1 MLIHELKIYS
11 SQLAKQVAFY
21 SSKLGIKCIHQTK
34 EQASFQLGSSVL
46 TIESRQ
52 NSTPY
57 HFAITIPSNKEHEA
71 LNWLKERVK
80 ILAAQD
86 IEIHDFNFWNAKA
99 MYFYDSDQNIVE
111 FIARKNLPNENKLSF
126 DRDQLLCISEIGL
139 PTINIEEKFKQLNGI
154 AKVKQFSGGFDRF
167 LAIGDESGLFI
178 CVNKNKKNW
187 FPTGDRAHSSNF
199 ELHFTNYG
207 KHYYIHFEHDEIFY
221 LSKRIE

>member
-111 FIARKNLPNENKLSF
+111 FIARKNFYMFGEERMPTSCANSILFLTCRNEGKSIHTHNDMSNTCTSA
-126 DRDQLLCISEIGL
+126 RRNRECISCW
-139 PTINIEEKFKQLNGI
+139 
-154 AKVKQFSGGFDRF
+154 FSLHSRDSFISRF
-167 LAIGDESGLFI
+167 HRS
-178 CVNKNKKNW
+178 
-187 FPTGDRAHSSNF
+187 
-199 ELHFTNYG
+199 
-207 KHYYIHFEHDEIFY
+207 
-221 LSKRIE
+221 